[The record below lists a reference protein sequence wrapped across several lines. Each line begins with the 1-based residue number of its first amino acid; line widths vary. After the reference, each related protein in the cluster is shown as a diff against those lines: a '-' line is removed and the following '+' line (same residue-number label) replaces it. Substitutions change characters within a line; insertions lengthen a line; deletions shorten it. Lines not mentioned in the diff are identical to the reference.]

1 MAKFEDD
8 IDWKEFR
15 ARLWQALVMQCAVL
29 VVLSGLQLWRW
40 WDARGA
46 KIKE

>member
-1 MAKFEDD
+1 V
-8 IDWKEFR
+8 
-15 ARLWQALVMQCAVL
+15 QAAAMQVLVL
-29 VVLSGLQLWRW
+29 VVLAGLQLWRW